1 MAKFDLI
8 KTLSYYGQET
18 TVEGDFIIGEDTIW
32 ASRNIVANIFGTTG
46 QNISAHFKNII
57 EEGELIEKEVSI
69 SSKDLF
75 KDQTEFSK
83 KNLQKSKNRGRPQIW
98 YNLDAMISIG
108 YRINSKE
115 ATHFRKWA
123 TQILKEYMIKG
134 YVLDKEVLKNGGVLG
149 NDYFK
154 ELLEE
159 IREIRT
165 SERRAYQK
173 VTDIFATSF
182 DYDSN
187 SETARIFYSKVQN
200 KLHYAITGYTA
211 AELISSRA
219 DHEKEFMG
227 LSTWKNSP
235 NGKILK
241 SDTEIAKNYLDKE
254 ELEELTILINMYLDY
269 AELQAKR
276 HKLMYMKDWAEK
288 LDGFLEFN
296 EYEILTNKGNISMG
310 EAKEKASEEYG
321 HFRKIQDKYYV
332 SDFDKLLEDVKKL
345 EWI

>member
-1 MAKFDLI
+1 MTKFDLI

-32 ASRNIVANIFGTTG
+32 ASRNIVANIFGTTA
-46 QNISAHFKNII
+46 QNISSHFKNII

-75 KDQTEFSK
+75 KEQIEFSK

-123 TQILKEYMIKG
+123 TNILREYMIKG
-134 YVLDKEVLKNGGVLG
+134 YVLNKEVLENGGVLG
-149 NDYFK
+149 KDYFD

-159 IREIRT
+159 IKEIRT

-173 VTDIFATSF
+173 VTDIFATSY

-187 SETARIFYSKVQN
+187 SYIAKEFYAKVQN
-200 KLHYAITGYTA
+200 KLHYAITGHTA
-211 AELISSRA
+211 AEIISSRA
-219 DHEKEFMG
+219 DHEKNNMG
-227 LSTWKNSP
+227 LQTWKNSP
-235 NGKILK
+235 SGKILK

-254 ELEELTILINMYLDY
+254 ELDELNSLVNMYLDY

-276 HKLMYMKDWAEK
+276 QKLMYMDDWSQR
-288 LDGFLEFN
+288 LDGFLDFN
-296 EYEILTNKGNISMG
+296 EYDILENKGNISMK
-310 EAKEKASEEYG
+310 EAKEIANNEYDK
-321 HFRKIQDKYYV
+321 FRPMQDKNYR
-332 SDFDKLLEDVKKL
+332 SDFDKLLENIKEIK
-345 EWI
+345 

>member
-1 MAKFDLI
+1 MTKFDLI

-75 KDQTEFSK
+75 KEQPEFSK

-108 YRINSKE
+108 YRVNSKE
-115 ATHFRKWA
+115 TTHFRKWA

-134 YVLDKEVLKNGGVLG
+134 YVLNKETLKNGGVLG
-149 NDYFK
+149 KDYFK

-187 SETARIFYSKVQN
+187 SQTARIFYSKVQN
-200 KLHYAITGYTA
+200 KLHYAITGHTA

-235 NGKILK
+235 NSKILK
-241 SDTEIAKNYLDKE
+241 SDTEVANNYLDKE
-254 ELEELTILINMYLDY
+254 ELEELNILINMYLDY

-276 HKLMYMKDWAEK
+276 HKLMYMKGWAEK

-310 EAKEKASEEYG
+310 EAKEKANDEYN

-332 SDFDKLLEDVKKL
+332 SDFDKLLENVKEL
-345 EWI
+345 EN

>member
-1 MAKFDLI
+1 MKKLAKFDLI

-75 KDQTEFSK
+75 KEQTEFSK

-149 NDYFK
+149 KDYFK

-211 AELISSRA
+211 AELITNRA

-227 LSTWKNSP
+227 LSTWKN
-235 NGKILK
+235 I
-241 SDTEIAKNYLDKE
+241 E
-254 ELEELTILINMYLDY
+254 
-269 AELQAKR
+269 KR
-276 HKLMYMKDWAEK
+276 Y
-288 LDGFLEFN
+288 
-296 EYEILTNKGNISMG
+296 
-310 EAKEKASEEYG
+310 
-321 HFRKIQDKYYV
+321 
-332 SDFDKLLEDVKKL
+332 
-345 EWI
+345 